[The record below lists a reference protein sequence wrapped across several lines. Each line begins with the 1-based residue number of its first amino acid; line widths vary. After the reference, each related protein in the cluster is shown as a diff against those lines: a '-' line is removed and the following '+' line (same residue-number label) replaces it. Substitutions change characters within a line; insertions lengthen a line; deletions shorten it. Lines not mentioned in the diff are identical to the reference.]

1 LLEAAFNDLARAG
14 YQRVSLTVTD
24 TNAGALRLYERLGFK
39 TFRTFGAFV
48 FNR

>member
-1 LLEAAFNDLARAG
+1 LESAFNDLVRAG